1 MIETILQVGYIIHAA
16 DKQASANTKHTWAT
30 AHVCPRALQLAPTL
44 PPPFLPPCTAAR
56 SPRAAANPIWP
67 RTLALSVPKVQYG
80 FLAPSVPKNCRTCM
94 APSTQSHHC
103 STVQRGVLCLCVR
116 GPGTSRTSYVYT
128 CGGSTAPP
136 SPAIKQSWTFCMDAS
151 NFAPLRTNSC
161 WKAFAT
167 LICWRLT
174 RIFGKDAP
182 SLNKA

>member
-80 FLAPSVPKNCRTCM
+80 FLAPSVPKKLPNLHGSVDTTT
-94 APSTQSHHC
+94 SLLHC
-103 STVQRGVLCLCVR
+103 PTRWTVSVCARARYVKNVLRLHFWGVDR
-116 GPGTSRTSYVYT
+116 
-128 CGGSTAPP
+128 
-136 SPAIKQSWTFCMDAS
+136 PALASDKTVKDLLHGCKQFC
-151 NFAPLRTNSC
+151 
-161 WKAFAT
+161 
-167 LICWRLT
+167 
-174 RIFGKDAP
+174 
-182 SLNKA
+182 SLEN